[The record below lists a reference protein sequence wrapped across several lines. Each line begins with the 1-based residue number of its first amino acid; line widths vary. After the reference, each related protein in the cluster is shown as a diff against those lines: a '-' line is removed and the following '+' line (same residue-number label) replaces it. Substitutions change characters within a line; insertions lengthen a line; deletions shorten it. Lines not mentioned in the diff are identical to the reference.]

1 MPNPLRKSGSSSSG
15 SKNSSSSEKGS
26 GSLDSINEEDGKKG
40 SACSNGGQGKKLSAA
55 KYRAILLKCQGK
67 DPKSDKKKK
76 VIVRLKGGKDPPQ
89 GVRGE
94 IGGQCSGSKV
104 KGVGGGLSQ
113 CSSNAERSAKVGA
126 IRQSLETAI
135 IHLEEGEIRD
145 ENIVPLEPEKDG
157 GKLKGKL
164 CVGGGIDKECCKD
177 VQWRDAKLMAGRGN
191 DDNVCVRCKFS
202 GKLLCCDGKGC
213 KKNYHLKCLDPPLK
227 VVPPGDWYGPCCAK
241 KNRESGVNSLPRA
254 VESNLDA
261 VEVELADSQGTDT
274 TKNNLYNFNSDDSVG
289 KLKGKLVGVVA
300 SEHKSESKFV
310 ESWVPVKLSDV
321 QLEQYCNILL
331 SNSGLLRSS
340 SKIDTVETLQDVL
353 ISTRKCCDHPYFV
366 EPSLQKILTKGL
378 AEAEYLNVGIKASGK
393 LQVLDKI
400 LLETKKQGLRVVIIF
415 QSNVGSSGISSGDIL
430 DDVVCQRSGVGSYER
445 VDCGLIVPKKQFSKN
460 KQAAMNRFN
469 DKDKGRIVFL
479 LDRRACHPSIKLSSV
494 DIVIL
499 YDSDLNPYNDLKVLQ
514 KITIGSQHEQL
525 KLFRLYSV
533 CTLEEMVLVNAK
545 QDVTVDAQNLSRSAI
560 HQMLRWG
567 ASYLFKQLAQFH
579 SSASSS
585 GSIFSSEQLVK
596 ELLGRLPQEGGSP
609 GTKSSS
615 IVVKVSQTGGT
626 YSSDVSLPGEL
637 EMQSVDE
644 DHPHVF
650 WEKLLNRTTPKW
662 RYLPDASLSQRLR
675 KRVQYFEGSL
685 EKTDFD
691 YANVPKKRRTT
702 VLPGTIDAG
711 AQKPVVEDKR
721 EVGGVNKEGKMIVD
735 INASAADYVECSEI
749 IEIYLFAGAFR
760 TSGGDCSQ
768 FLPSPA
774 VPTGA
779 ARFRKANA
787 VSSIP
792 AAFIRESDKV
802 PVQQELEGEIR
813 EIHQSCQKTV
823 LPPPSESPCPEPF
836 VENQLEL
843 VSNLTSGSASQPD
856 NGIQSEPP
864 HPEPLVEDQV
874 ELLNNSALRFAMQ
887 HDIQLEDGIRPEPSH
902 PVPPAEEQVELVNKS
917 ALRSASQHDIQLDNG
932 IQSESPRPVPPV
944 EEEVELVNNS
954 VLGSALQHDLQLDDG
969 IRPEPPR
976 PLPAAE
982 EQVDLV
988 NNSASQPD
996 IQLDDG
1002 IQPEPPR
1009 PEPPVEEPVEL
1020 VINSASGSASQPN
1033 IQVESVD
1040 NGIRSEPP
1048 RPVPAAAEQVEVVNN
1063 SASGS
1068 ASQPDLQLDDGIQ
1081 PEPPRPEPPVEGP
1094 VELVFNSASGSASQS
1109 GIQVDNGIQSEP
1121 PRPEPQ
1127 VVEQVQLVS
1136 NSASGSAA
1144 QPILLDDGIQFEL
1157 TSHDVV
1163 EHLEAILGLPMSIDT
1178 SLGGRGTCVSDSR
1191 SMGSVPDCSNR
1202 PQQSAPMNSYWTSQ
1216 FVLHHEPVLNE
1227 SARIRNEQDQVG
1239 VLINNSAPQPGILQ
1253 LGRNTSHH
1261 AAFPTQPATT
1271 EDHLELPTYNDALQD
1286 TMLQQSTIIDRCVG
1300 GSGTRVTDFRSL
1312 GLVPDRVS
1320 HHPLHI
1326 TPLNYARTSQTLPQ
1340 GDPLLNELAR
1350 IRQEREKAVKFHEEV
1365 KKRIQFDCHK
1375 EVQEIYK
1382 KYSKLDYDND
1392 TALAQTKN
1400 AMDMN
1405 YSKVAM
1411 NVMLAKYLRDK
1422 WQ

>member
-1 MPNPLRKSGSSSSG
+1 MPNPLRKSGSNSSG
-15 SKNSSSSEKGS
+15 SKNSSSSERGS
-26 GSLDSINEEDGKKG
+26 GSLDSINVEDGNKDKG

-55 KYRAILLKCQGK
+55 KYRAILLKCQGR

-76 VIVRLKGGKDPPQ
+76 VTVGLKGGNDSPQ
-89 GVRGE
+89 GVRGN
-94 IGGQCSGSKV
+94 IGGQCCGSNV
-104 KGVGGGLSQ
+104 KGVTRGQSQ
-113 CSSNAERSAKVGA
+113 CSSNGERSAKVGA
-126 IRQSLETAI
+126 KRQSLETAI
-135 IHLEEGEIRD
+135 VHLEEGEIRE

-157 GKLKGKL
+157 EKLKGKL
-164 CVGGGIDKECCKD
+164 CVGGGGKKCCKD
-177 VQWRDAKLMAGRGN
+177 VQQRDLKLMAKRGN
-191 DDNVCVRCKFS
+191 DYNVCVRCKLG

-213 KKNYHLKCLDPPLK
+213 KKNYHLRCLDPPMK

-261 VEVELADSQGTDT
+261 VQVELADTQGT
-274 TKNNLYNFNSDDSVG
+274 
-289 KLKGKLVGVVA
+289 GVVA

-331 SNSGLLRSS
+331 SNSALLRSS

-353 ISTRKCCDHPYFV
+353 ISARKCCDHPYFV

-430 DDVVCQRSGVGSYER
+430 DDVVCQRSGVDSYER

-514 KITIGSQHEQL
+514 KITIDSQHEQL

-545 QDVTVDAQNLSRSAI
+545 QDVTVDAQNLGRSAI

-567 ASYLFKQLAQFH
+567 ASYSFRQLVEFH
-579 SSASSS
+579 SSSSS
-585 GSIFSSEQLVK
+585 SSSIFSSEHLVK
-596 ELLGRLPQEGGSP
+596 ELFGPLPQEGGSP
-609 GTKSSS
+609 GTNSSS

-644 DHPHVF
+644 DLPHVF
-650 WEKLLNRTTPKW
+650 WEKLLNRTIPKW
-662 RYLPDASLSQRLR
+662 RYLPDSSLSQRTR

-685 EKTDFD
+685 EKTGFD
-691 YANVPKKRRTT
+691 YANVPKKRRTM
-702 VLPGTIDAG
+702 VLPGTIDAE
-711 AQKPVVEDKR
+711 AQKPVVVEDKR
-721 EVGGVNKEGKMIVD
+721 EVGGVNKEG
-735 INASAADYVECSEI
+735 ACGTSA
-749 IEIYLFAGAFR
+749 
-760 TSGGDCSQ
+760 GDSSQ

-787 VSSIP
+787 ISSVP
-792 AAFIRESDKV
+792 AAFIGESDKI
-802 PVQQELEGEIR
+802 PVQQELEGETR
-813 EIHQSCQKTV
+813 EVHQSCQKV
-823 LPPPSESPCPEPF
+823 LLPPSDPPCPEPL
-836 VENQLEL
+836 VENQVEL

-874 ELLNNSALRFAMQ
+874 ELVNNSPLGSASQ
-887 HDIQLEDGIRPEPSH
+887 HDIQLNDSIRPEPPR
-902 PVPPAEEQVELVNKS
+902 PVPAAEEQVEVVNNS
-917 ALRSASQHDIQLDNG
+917 ALRSASQHNIQLDND
-932 IQSESPRPVPPV
+932 IQSEPPRPVPPV
-944 EEEVELVNNS
+944 GEEVELVNNS
-954 VLGSALQHDLQLDDG
+954 VLGSASQHDIQLDNG

-976 PLPAAE
+976 PVPAAA
-982 EQVDLV
+982 EQVELV
-988 NNSASQPD
+988 NNSASGSASQPD
-996 IQLDDG
+996 IQLEDG
-1002 IQPEPPR
+1002 IQPKPPHS
-1009 PEPPVEEPVEL
+1009 ETPVEEPVEL
-1020 VINSASGSASQPN
+1020 VINSASGSASQP
-1033 IQVESVD
+1033 D
-1040 NGIRSEPP
+1040 
-1048 RPVPAAAEQVEVVNN
+1048 
-1063 SASGS
+1063 
-1068 ASQPDLQLDDGIQ
+1068 
-1081 PEPPRPEPPVEGP
+1081 
-1094 VELVFNSASGSASQS
+1094 
-1109 GIQVDNGIQSEP
+1109 IQVDNGIQSEP
-1121 PRPEPQ
+1121 PCPEPR
-1127 VVEQVQLVS
+1127 VAEQVQLVN

-1157 TSHDVV
+1157 SSHDVV
-1163 EHLEAILGLPMSIDT
+1163 EHLEAILELPMSIDT
-1178 SLGGRGTCVSDSR
+1178 SQGGRGTCVSDSS

-1216 FVLHHEPVLNE
+1216 FVPHHEPVLNE

-1239 VLINNSAPQPGILQ
+1239 VLINSAPQPSISQ
-1253 LGRNTSHH
+1253 LGHNTSYQ

-1271 EDHLELPTYNDALQD
+1271 EDHFELPTYNDALQD
-1286 TMLQQSTIIDRCVG
+1286 TVLQQSAFIDRCVG
-1300 GSGTRVTDFRSL
+1300 GSGTRVTDFQSL
-1312 GLVPDRVS
+1312 GFPVRVS

-1326 TPLNYARTSQTLPQ
+1326 TPLTYAWTSQTLPQ

-1350 IRQEREKAVKFHEEV
+1350 IRQEREKALKFHEDA

-1392 TALAQTKN
+1392 TALALTKN

>member
-15 SKNSSSSEKGS
+15 SKNSSTSSEKGS
-26 GSLDSINEEDGKKG
+26 GSLDSISEEDGKKG
-40 SACSNGGQGKKLSAA
+40 SACSNGGQGKKMSAA
-55 KYRAILLKCQGK
+55 KYRAMLLKCQGR
-67 DPKSDKKKK
+67 DPKSDIKKK
-76 VIVRLKGGKDPPQ
+76 VIVRRRKGGNDSPQ
-89 GVRGE
+89 GV
-94 IGGQCSGSKV
+94 SGSM
-104 KGVGGGLSQ
+104 
-113 CSSNAERSAKVGA
+113 RSAKVGA
-126 IRQSLETAI
+126 KRQSLETAI
-135 IHLEEGEIRD
+135 IHLEEGEIR
-145 ENIVPLEPEKDG
+145 EEKIVSLEPEKDG

-164 CVGGGIDKECCKD
+164 CVGGGIGKECCKD
-177 VQWRDAKLMAGRGN
+177 VQWRDAKLMAETRS
-191 DDNVCVRCKFS
+191 DDNVCVRCKLG

-227 VVPPGDWYGPCCAK
+227 VLSPIDC
-241 KNRESGVNSLPRA
+241 
-254 VESNLDA
+254 
-261 VEVELADSQGTDT
+261 
-274 TKNNLYNFNSDDSVG
+274 VG

-300 SEHKSESKFV
+300 SEHESESKFKFV

-321 QLEQYCNILL
+321 QLEQYCHILL
-331 SNSGLLRSS
+331 SNSALLRSS
-340 SKIDTVETLQDVL
+340 SKIDTVETLQDVF

-366 EPSLQKILTKGL
+366 EPSVQKILTKDL
-378 AEAEYLNVGIKASGK
+378 AEAAYLNVGIKASGK

-400 LLETKKQGLRVVIIF
+400 LLETKNQGLRVVIIF

-430 DDVVCQRSGVGSYER
+430 DDVVCRRSGVGSYER
-445 VDCGLIVPKKQFSKN
+445 VDCGLVVPKKQFSKN

-469 DKDKGRIVFL
+469 DKGKGRIVFL
-479 LDRRACHPSIKLSSV
+479 LDRRACHQSIKLSSV

-585 GSIFSSEQLVK
+585 GSIFSSEHLVK

-615 IVVKVSQTGGT
+615 NVVKVSQTGGT

-644 DHPHVF
+644 DLPHVF

-662 RYLPDASLSQRLR
+662 RYLPNASLSQRLR

-691 YANVPKKRRTT
+691 YANVPKKRRTMF
-702 VLPGTIDAG
+702 LPGTIDAG

-721 EVGGVNKEGKMIVD
+721 EVRGVNKEGV
-735 INASAADYVECSEI
+735 S
-749 IEIYLFAGAFR
+749 G
-760 TSGGDCSQ
+760 TPGGDCSQ
-768 FLPSPA
+768 FLPSPK

-792 AAFIRESDKV
+792 ADFIVESDKV

-813 EIHQSCQKTV
+813 EIHQSCKQTV
-823 LPPPSESPCPEPF
+823 LPPPSEPPCPEPL
-836 VENQLEL
+836 VENLVEL
-843 VSNLTSGSASQPD
+843 VSNLTSGSALQPD

-864 HPEPLVEDQV
+864 HPESLVEDQV
-874 ELLNNSALRFAMQ
+874 ELVNNSALRSATQ
-887 HDIQLEDGIRPEPSH
+887 HDDLQLEDGILPEPSH
-902 PVPPAEEQVELVNKS
+902 PVPPAEEQVELVNNS
-917 ALRSASQHDIQLDNG
+917 ALPSASQHDIQLDNG
-932 IQSESPRPVPPV
+932 IQFESPRPVPPV

-954 VLGSALQHDLQLDDG
+954 ALGSALQHDLQLDDG

-976 PLPAAE
+976 PVPAAE

-988 NNSASQPD
+988 NNSASGSASQPD
-996 IQLDDG
+996 KQLDDG

-1040 NGIRSEPP
+1040 NGSRSEPP
-1048 RPVPAAAEQVEVVNN
+1048 RPVAAAAEQVEVVNN

-1081 PEPPRPEPPVEGP
+1081 PEPPRPEPPVERP
-1094 VELVFNSASGSASQS
+1094 VELVFNSASGSASQP

-1121 PRPEPQ
+1121 PRPEPR

-1136 NSASGSAA
+1136 NSASGSSA
-1144 QPILLDDGIQFEL
+1144 QPILLDEGIQFEL

-1163 EHLEAILGLPMSIDT
+1163 EHLEAILEQPMSIDT
-1178 SLGGRGTCVSDSR
+1178 TPGGSGTCVSESR
-1191 SMGSVPDCSNR
+1191 SMGSVPGCSNR

-1239 VLINNSAPQPGILQ
+1239 VLINNSAPQPSILQ
-1253 LGRNTSHH
+1253 LGRNNSHQ
-1261 AAFPTQPATT
+1261 AAFLTQPATT
-1271 EDHLELPTYNDALQD
+1271 ELPTYNDALQD
-1286 TMLQQSTIIDRCVG
+1286 TMLQQSTLVDRCVG

-1312 GLVPDRVS
+1312 GVVPDRVS
-1320 HHPLHI
+1320 HHPLNI
-1326 TPLNYARTSQTLPQ
+1326 PPLTYARTSQTLPQ

-1350 IRQEREKAVKFHEEV
+1350 IRQEREKAVKFHDEA

-1382 KYSKLDYDND
+1382 KYSKLDYEND